1 MTADEQIEA
10 YLRSERRSSAL
21 RLLMVAAIAL
31 VLGGAGCSWLW
42 IWLTDGGVIWRPVL
56 AAPFA
61 LVTGAVLAPY
71 ALVRLIRS

>member
-21 RLLMVAAIAL
+21 RLLAIAAIAL

-61 LVTGAVLAPY
+61 FLTGAALAPY
-71 ALVRLIRS
+71 AIVRLLRR